1 MTNARRRHARSMSH
15 EYTSRSR
22 RAARGGAPQL
32 PVISYHE
39 GSGVMATVPVVDRPR
54 EKLARVGAM
63 ALGDNELVAMVLGTG
78 TRSRGALMVAQDVI
92 AMAGGVPGLVRVT
105 LDELDGVPGV
115 GVSRAARLLAAVE
128 LGRRTL
134 FGEGNERPQMRSTGD
149 LVAYLL
155 PRYGGGAV
163 ERFGVVLLDQ
173 KQRVIRS
180 VILSTGT
187 AEASISHPRDVFR
200 AAVLASAS
208 SLVVFHNHP
217 SGDPLPSA
225 TDRIITRQ
233 LVAAGELMS
242 IDVIDHIILG
252 GTTYFSFKE
261 ESKR

>member
-1 MTNARRRHARSMSH
+1 MTKARRPARRMSH
-15 EYTSRSR
+15 EYT
-22 RAARGGAPQL
+22 
-32 PVISYHE
+32 E
-39 GSGVMATVPVVDRPR
+39 GSAVMAQVPVVDRPR

-63 ALGDNELVAMVLGTG
+63 ALGDNELVALVLGTG
-78 TRSRGALMVAQDVI
+78 TRSRGALTVARDVI
-92 AMAGGVPGLVRVT
+92 ELAGGVPGLVRVT
-105 LDELDGVPGV
+105 LDELCRVRGV
-115 GVSRAARLLAAVE
+115 GASRAARLLAAVE

-134 FGEGNERPQMRSTGD
+134 FGDGQERPQMRSTRD
-149 LVAYLL
+149 LAAYLI
-155 PRYGGGAV
+155 PRYGGYAV

-180 VILSTGT
+180 EILSTGT

-208 SLVVFHNHP
+208 SIAVFHNHP

-225 TDRIITRQ
+225 TDRMVTKK
-233 LVAAGELMS
+233 LVDAGELMS

-252 GTTYFSFKE
+252 SGSYFSFRE